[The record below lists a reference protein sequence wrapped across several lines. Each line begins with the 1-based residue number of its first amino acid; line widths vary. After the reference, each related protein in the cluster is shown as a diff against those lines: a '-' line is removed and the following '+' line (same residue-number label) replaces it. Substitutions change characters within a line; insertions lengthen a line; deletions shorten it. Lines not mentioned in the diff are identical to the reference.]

1 MKLFTNTPKL
11 SDIIIY
17 RMVQNFV
24 VIKLNENSSLILHYN
39 EGITYLRLFSIQ
51 TLKCIFK

>member
-17 RMVQNFV
+17 RTVQNFV